1 MSIATLTWLTLGAC
15 IVYVVAQDANVF
27 DWLVLQSKRFGIEI
41 KRLWFRIRYHPD
53 SPWVRF
59 EIKRNADKIAREI
72 LKENETR

>member
-1 MSIATLTWLTLGAC
+1 MNIATLTWLTLGAC

-27 DWLVLQSKRFGIEI
+27 DWLVLQSRRFGIEV

-53 SPWVRF
+53 SLWVRY
-59 EIKRNADKIAREI
+59 EIKRNADKFAREI